1 MDGSSWVRIMISD
14 HAWYRA
20 SRAPICKEGTQLYQ
34 LFLFSTPPS
43 RTAKFEEFKQEKGVE
58 INRILVENKEILAS
72 KKKAYAD
79 LAKQI
84 NTSKIDIDASR
95 DKLERLKEEREAN
108 GVWISTIWQYVNL
121 ELKIHFSLKLL

>member
-1 MDGSSWVRIMISD
+1 MHDIEHQGHLFVKREVR
-14 HAWYRA
+14 
-20 SRAPICKEGTQLYQ
+20 TQLYQ

-108 GVWISTIWQYVNL
+108 GVWISTNI
-121 ELKIHFSLKLL
+121 